1 MSLKSNKGEINDP
14 KAAIL
19 YLTKILPVSQASTLN
34 LKICPFFILKEGM
47 KDININFPIQF
58 TINNSDPLGPFIESE
73 YNKDDD
79 SYRSP
84 WSNKYFPQKDS
95 NKLLPNE
102 LRELEQRLNQLI
114 KTYLKIYYNEDS
126 ISSAYIQFQDESIS
140 NGFRCCVFIKSS
152 INNSDYLKDESFLE
166 SSNIISVKFLKERPD
181 ARNKERIKTIYKA
194 NTFFLYKLKFKN
206 LENCEYNG
214 TKHCYSEKI
223 TYMNNYFDY
232 EKHLRYIGKS
242 IEENEGNLRLKL
254 DKIYFEKNNYIC
266 KEIRMEEGQDGET
279 NSRINNLKK
288 VCTEYEKYAKKMK
301 AESSNRKQ
309 K

>member
-1 MSLKSNKGEINDP
+1 MSLKKQKEEITDP
-14 KAAIL
+14 KKAIL
-19 YLTKILPVSQASTLN
+19 YLTTILPLSQASTLN

-47 KDININFPIQF
+47 RDINKNFPIQF

-73 YNKDDD
+73 YNKDGE

-84 WSNKYFPQKDS
+84 WSNKYFPQKES

-102 LRELEQRLNQLI
+102 LRELEQRINQLI
-114 KTYLKIYYNEDS
+114 KTYLKIYYSENA
-126 ISSAYIQFQDESIS
+126 ISSAYIMFQDESIN
-140 NGFRCCVFIKSS
+140 NGFLCCVFIKSS
-152 INNSDYLKDESFLE
+152 VNNSEYLKDESFLE
-166 SSNIISVKFLKERPD
+166 STNLISVKFMRERSDTP
-181 ARNKERIKTIYKA
+181 NKERIKTIYKT
-194 NTFFLYKLKFKN
+194 NTAFLYKLKLKS
-206 LENCEYNG
+206 LENCEFNG
-214 TKHCYSEKI
+214 TKNCDCTKT
-223 TYMNNYFDY
+223 TYINNYFDY

-242 IEENEGNLRLKL
+242 IEENEANLRLKL

-279 NSRINNLKK
+279 NSKINNLKK

-301 AESSNRKQ
+301 AESSDRKM